1 MIDDNPHHLWIED
14 SLYHRQ
20 TINGINL
27 HNVYG
32 HSVEG
37 ATGQEALE
45 AVEVRPFVVWDNAT
59 LAVAY

>member
-1 MIDDNPHHLWIED
+1 MRAEEYPAK
-14 SLYHRQ
+14 
-20 TINGINL
+20 NGINL
-27 HNVYG
+27 NDVYG

>member
-1 MIDDNPHHLWIED
+1 MYLTTMRAEEYPAK
-14 SLYHRQ
+14 
-20 TINGINL
+20 NGINL
-27 HNVYG
+27 NDVYG